1 MALCLAVSAA
11 KRNNKVMNIFQWRA
25 RTLWLSLTIH
35 PTVGC
40 CHFTRRSP
48 HPHLPVRNRPP
59 RLIGIAL
66 TWFTQIFFAGQSLL
80 AWYLIFMCQREIK
93 KALEIQARHPRL
105 NVWWKHKQ
113 EGRAGRRAP
122 QHRYSISAQKWT
134 NSNAAAK
141 TPVCAINLVGFFWG
155 VRGVAYSPLTLEK

>member
-48 HPHLPVRNRPP
+48 HPHLPWEIVRRGWSAS
-59 RLIGIAL
+59 RWLDL
-66 TWFTQIFFAGQSLL
+66 LKFFFAGQSLL

-122 QHRYSISAQKWT
+122 QHSYSISAQKWT

-141 TPVCAINLVGFFWG
+141 APVCAINLVGFFGG